1 MLCFSPGRF
10 FAASTLKL
18 MLASLVL
25 EFDMEPFAEDKQPEY
40 IEFGGVKLL
49 KENTIVRMRR
59 RKVSSKCDAIG
70 EAQQRI

>member
-1 MLCFSPGRF
+1 MPLPSPGRF

-25 EFDMEPFAEDKQPEY
+25 EFDMEAFPEDRQPEY

-49 KENTIVRMRR
+49 KEHTVVRMRR
-59 RKVSSKCDAIG
+59 RKADSKHDKMDDV
-70 EAQQRI
+70 Q